1 MLFVLMPV
9 PVVSYQYLLY
19 EPHHLFWTY
28 FSKIDTI
35 FTSIS
40 TRRRRSINTLL
51 IVIICLIDFSFIYR
65 IICCFFFLLFVSSFC
80 CGVLSLL
87 FSLEALPLPS
97 PMIAIACPTSTVSP
111 SLASCSDNTPASS
124 DTTSTLT
131 LSVSN
136 SRIASPFLRYPYVF
150 NHSAMVP
157 SVIDSA
163 NSGTLTSG
171 MTYFP

>member
-1 MLFVLMPV
+1 
-9 PVVSYQYLLY
+9 
-19 EPHHLFWTY
+19 
-28 FSKIDTI
+28 
-35 FTSIS
+35 
-40 TRRRRSINTLL
+40 
-51 IVIICLIDFSFIYR
+51 
-65 IICCFFFLLFVSSFC
+65 
-80 CGVLSLL
+80 
-87 FSLEALPLPS
+87 
-97 PMIAIACPTSTVSP
+97 MIAIACPTSTVSP

-136 SRIASPFLRYPYVF
+136 SRIASPFSTLSPTFF

-171 MTYFP
+171 MTYFPLVIF

>member
-1 MLFVLMPV
+1 M
-9 PVVSYQYLLY
+9 
-19 EPHHLFWTY
+19 
-28 FSKIDTI
+28 
-35 FTSIS
+35 
-40 TRRRRSINTLL
+40 
-51 IVIICLIDFSFIYR
+51 
-65 IICCFFFLLFVSSFC
+65 
-80 CGVLSLL
+80 SLL

-97 PMIAIACPTSTVSP
+97 PMTAIACPTSTVSP

-136 SRIASPFLRYPYVF
+136 SRIASPFLRYPTFF

-171 MTYFP
+171 MTYFPSYF